1 MSDEARDGSV
11 ETSLHIDPYEKNW
24 MRLTVVL
31 LVVFATAVTIAG
43 FALGFQV
50 PSPEE
55 RVNPN
60 TVASE
65 GPFSEP
71 GLREYPDGSYDLY
84 IVSQMFSFVPNEVT
98 IPVGSEVTFYV
109 TAVDVQQGF
118 KIQNTNVNMQIVPG
132 QVSKLTVTF
141 AEPGSYEVI
150 CTEYCGSAHAQMYG
164 TPTVEKERGG
174 ISMLTTPTYELTKSE
189 KSFISLHLLFAF
201 IALGI

>member
-11 ETSLHIDPYEKNW
+11 EPSLHIDPYEKNW

-109 TAVDVQQGF
+109 TAVDVQHGF

-141 AEPGSYEVI
+141 DEPGSYDFI

-164 TPTVEKERGG
+164 TLTVEK
-174 ISMLTTPTYELTKSE
+174 
-189 KSFISLHLLFAF
+189 
-201 IALGI
+201 

>member
-1 MSDEARDGSV
+1 MSDETRDGSV

-31 LVVFATAVTIAG
+31 LVVFAAAVTIAG
-43 FALGFQV
+43 FALGIQV

-98 IPVGSEVTFYV
+98 IPAGSEVTFYV
-109 TAVDVQQGF
+109 TAVDVQHGF

-141 AEPGSYEVI
+141 DEPGSYDFI

-164 TPTVEKERGG
+164 TLTVEK
-174 ISMLTTPTYELTKSE
+174 
-189 KSFISLHLLFAF
+189 
-201 IALGI
+201 